1 MDRIVRP
8 LIVLLA
14 ALFAGALGA
23 GCATSPVTA
32 GTSTDLKEKVVVGY
46 IHDAGVSTT
55 DPQAFVLPVIGD
67 VADFALKL
75 GAKIA
80 AKLIRSEAA
89 KYEQSYA
96 ASTGF
101 QNPDIEAKFPI
112 ASGPSTMKQGGY
124 WVMIRTVNAE
134 PERGLV
140 GLAAA
145 DIINDIAGQLHAAG
159 GGTGAASEVLRKS
172 VEGIVSRAV
181 HGDAGQAHTC
191 LTFAAYGTIQPL
203 APRGD
208 TFQITFRSHKYAHL
222 KAKSIGKSSVLRN
235 WSGIDSR
242 LAILLEG
249 PSSMPAALGG
259 EFAENVVFPV
269 PFKEESAGKWSEL
282 SQAAGSRFR
291 SQPIH
296 VPATQTFY
304 FTAKVSETSSFKKV
318 LESIATEIEKF
329 AE

>member
-1 MDRIVRP
+1 MDRIARP
-8 LIVLLA
+8 IIMMLI
-14 ALFAGALGA
+14 ALVVGAVGV

-32 GTSTDLKEKVVVGY
+32 GTSTDLKQKVVVGY
-46 IHDAGVSTT
+46 IHDAGVAQT

-75 GAKIA
+75 GARVA

-101 QNPDIEAKFPI
+101 QNPDIAAKFPI
-112 ASGPSTMKQGGY
+112 NAGPSTMAKGGY
-124 WVMIRTVNAE
+124 WLMIRTVNADAN
-134 PERGLV
+134 RGL
-140 GLAAA
+140 
-145 DIINDIAGQLHAAG
+145 NGQTQKEIVDEVSKEMHSSS
-159 GGTGAASEVLRKS
+159 GASGDASDSLKAS
-172 VEGIVSRAV
+172 VARIVKRAV
-181 HGDAGQAHTC
+181 HGDAEKSNTC
-191 LTFAAYGTIQPL
+191 VTFAAFGTIQPL
-203 APRGD
+203 EPRGD

-222 KAKSIGKSSVLRN
+222 KAKSIGKSSGLRN
-235 WSGIDSR
+235 WSGIDSK
-242 LAILLEG
+242 LAILIEG

-269 PFKEESAGKWSEL
+269 PFKEDNAGKWSEL
-282 SQAAGSRFR
+282 SQSAGSKFR
-291 SQPIH
+291 SRPIH

-318 LESIATEIEKF
+318 LESIADEIEKF

>member
-1 MDRIVRP
+1 MAGMTRILAVA
-8 LIVLLA
+8 LVVAA
-14 ALFAGALGA
+14 ALAMS

-46 IHDAGVSTT
+46 IHDAGVSQT
-55 DPQAFVLPVIGD
+55 DPQAFALPVIGD
-67 VADFALKL
+67 VAEFALKL

-80 AKLIRSEAA
+80 AKLIRSEAS

-101 QNPDIEAKFPI
+101 QNPDIETKFPI
-112 ASGPSTMKQGGY
+112 ASGPSTMKKGGY

-145 DIINDIAGQLHAAG
+145 DIINDIAEQLHTSG
-159 GGTGAASEVLRKS
+159 GGSGTAPPSLKDSIER
-172 VEGIVSRAV
+172 IVSRAV
-181 HGDAGQAHTC
+181 HGEADKQGTC
-191 LTFAAYGTIQPL
+191 MTFAAFGTIQPL

-235 WSGIDSR
+235 WSGIDSK

-269 PFKEESAGKWSEL
+269 PFKEAKAGRWSDL
-282 SQAAGSRFR
+282 SQAAGSKFR
-291 SQPIH
+291 SPPIH

-304 FTAKVSETSSFKKV
+304 LTAKVSETSSFKKV
-318 LESIATEIEKF
+318 LESIATEVEKF